1 MVNNHNILYSD
12 NVKYL
17 GVYFDSSL
25 SFHRHISNLLRSINF
40 HLHSFRLIRNSISL
54 SVSITLASSFIL
66 PLFDYCNILLFFL
79 PGYQIKKLQILQN
92 ALVRSIFKIDRFS
105 QIHISPYLHRLHWL
119 PIKFRII
126 FKVLLLTHNSLHH
139 NRPEYLSSLI
149 SIPTHTIS
157 LRSTTS
163 YLLHLPY
170 KLNLHTTNIRAWH
183 ISAPYL
189 WNKLPHNLRSTQST
203 TSFKSLLKHI
213 YLLLH
218 FPDIFYHYFLSISTI
233 LFTIYINVE
242 YFLYSN
248 LYYY

>member
-1 MVNNHNILYSD
+1 MSNCIKYIHTWLSNNSLSLNPNKTETIFIPRQLLTVPPFIMVNNHNILYSD

-25 SFHRHISNLLRSINF
+25 SFHRHISNFLLSINF

-66 PLFDYCNILLFFL
+66 PFL
-79 PGYQIKKLQILQN
+79 ISAIFSFSTYLASKLKKLQILHN
-92 ALVRSIFKIDRFS
+92 AYLRSIT

-126 FKVLLLTHNSLHH
+126 FKVFLLTHNSLHH
-139 NRPEYLSSLI
+139 NRPAYLSSLI

-157 LRSTTS
+157 LRSTTY
-163 YLLHLPY
+163 YLLHLPS
-170 KLNLHTTNIRAWH
+170 KLNLYTTNIRAWH

-189 WNKLPHNLRSTQST
+189 WNKLPHNLRST
-203 TSFKSLLKHI
+203 
-213 YLLLH
+213 
-218 FPDIFYHYFLSISTI
+218 
-233 LFTIYINVE
+233 
-242 YFLYSN
+242 
-248 LYYY
+248 